1 MSDVVQRG
9 EKVVVKVLSMTG
21 SKISLSIKVK
31 QNTLNLLY
39 MYTVSQIFKGTSFSK
54 LRRGNC

>member
-31 QNTLNLLY
+31 QTLNLLY

>member
-31 QNTLNLLY
+31 QNTLNLL
-39 MYTVSQIFKGTSFSK
+39 
-54 LRRGNC
+54 